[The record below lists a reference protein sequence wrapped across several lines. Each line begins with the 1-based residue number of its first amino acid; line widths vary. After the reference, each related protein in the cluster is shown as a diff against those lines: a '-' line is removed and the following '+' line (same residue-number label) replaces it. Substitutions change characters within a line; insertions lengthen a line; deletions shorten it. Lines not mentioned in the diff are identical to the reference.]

1 MQPEEYIYILKKVRR
16 LSPKTIRSLLS
27 ILDSAF
33 KDFYQ
38 GTYACTIDI
47 PLEKVIYLSNLVPG
61 VENKKVFRKLRLLKK
76 NLYKLVIVNMESSS
90 DIETGSLSA
99 VKIPLYHEAGLFG
112 HFSILISSVQAK
124 GFSDL
129 EINTL
134 SEILSILIL
143 PFISTK
149 PKSAVENESEL
160 LKEQLLEGLEDN
172 GVMQSALQR
181 MLDLSGAEYCAFY
194 SGGRYSNMHI
204 MLDGR
209 ELSSQVS
216 VISKKVIN
224 AYGEV
229 TNCSRDS
236 SEYSEKVYYRARKKN
251 VKYLVGNTSIESYF
265 LVRVISDSTVRGV
278 AFFGSC
284 RKNAFKESE
293 ISIFNDFDGGAKGA
307 EPIIYRVSGE
317 TENLVKFTESIPFGV
332 ALVSEDG
339 KIFSENSN
347 FRKILNGGNADY
359 RSVEELSRIT
369 GYNFQ
374 NIYDEFR
381 IFKNEINDR
390 KIASTKSLNNIL
402 RINWISTKTVSIEFN
417 SILMIDYVKEDD
429 IFDDKMLAVVAHEIR
444 TPIAALKNSLEILSQ
459 EKYLSGINRSK
470 KGYCVSNKRFFKT
483 AIHTIDRL
491 NLLVDGLID
500 ISSDGITANS
510 LNVEKTGARSF
521 IESVSHIFLKPA
533 EKKGINF
540 SIKSDENLSEIE
552 VDLHK
557 MEQIVQNLLSN
568 SLKNVPAGGRITLS
582 VSPARLPLDTLFSV
596 VPWDRLFDPEV
607 IDISVKDSGDGFP
620 AHIIKNTNGLQEEYL
635 ASNKPKSGLGL
646 YIAGNLAR
654 SHGGLLR
661 IENND
666 NKGSTCHIYLPADW
680 RTRKVMKTIIT
691 IDDKIREM
699 VKKGA
704 APIFYLVSKR
714 SEKCWIEII
723 DKWNSQIVIDPH
735 SGEILETGVYFWP
748 LWEKLAFALA
758 MDRKYLSDPEGL
770 LSSGK
775 KGLRLVNDD
784 WDEQVN
790 IGWGVSLRD
799 GRNTKELI
807 TSAMEKLQAKK
818 RVPA

>member
-1 MQPEEYIYILKKVRR
+1 MKPEEYIHILKKVRR

-38 GTYACTIDI
+38 GTYACAIDI
-47 PLEKVIYLSNLVPG
+47 PLKKVIYLSNSVPG
-61 VENKKVFRKLRLLKK
+61 VESKKILQKLLLLKK

-90 DIETGSLSA
+90 NTQTDSLSV
-99 VKIPLYHEAGLFG
+99 VKIPLYHEADRFG
-112 HFSILISSVQAK
+112 YFSILISSVEAK
-124 GFSDL
+124 GFSDP

-149 PKSAVENESEL
+149 SQSTVESESEL
-160 LKEQLLEGLEDN
+160 LKEQLLEGLEDS
-172 GVMQSALQR
+172 GLMRATLLR
-181 MLDLSGAEYCAFY
+181 MIDLSGAEYCAFF

-204 MLDGR
+204 MLEGR

-216 VISKKVIN
+216 TITKKMIN
-224 AYGEV
+224 AYDEF
-229 TNCSRDS
+229 TDHSCHS
-236 SEYSEKVYYRARKKN
+236 SEYSEKIYYRASKRN
-251 VKYLVGNTSIESYF
+251 IKYLVGSTSIESYF
-265 LVRVISDSTVRGV
+265 IVRVISDSVVRGV
-278 AFFGSC
+278 AFFGSY
-284 RKNAFKESE
+284 RKDAFRESE
-293 ISIFNDFDGGAKGA
+293 ISIFSDFDGGGKGA

-317 TENLVKFTESIPFGV
+317 TENLVKFAESIPFGV
-332 ALVSEDG
+332 ALVSENG

-347 FRKILNGGNADY
+347 FRKILNAGNTDY

-374 NIYDEFR
+374 NLYDEFR
-381 IFKNEINDR
+381 IFKKEISDR
-390 KIASTKSLNNIL
+390 KIVSTKSFNNIIK
-402 RINWISTKTVSIEFN
+402 INWISAKTVSREFN
-417 SILMIDYVKEDD
+417 SILMLDYVKEDD

-444 TPIAALKNSLEILSQ
+444 TPISALKNSLEILSQ
-459 EKYLSGINRSK
+459 EKSLSGINRSN
-470 KGYCVSNKRFFKT
+470 KGYRVSDKKFFET

-500 ISSDGITANS
+500 ISSDGMMGNL
-510 LNVEKTGARSF
+510 LNVKKTDARSF
-521 IESVSHIFLKPA
+521 IESASHIFLKSA

-540 SIKSDENLSEIE
+540 SISNDENLSEIE

-582 VSPARLPLDTLFSV
+582 VSSARLPLDTLFSAI
-596 VPWDRLFDPEV
+596 PWDRLFDPKV
-607 IDISVKDSGDGFP
+607 IDISVEDSGNRFP
-620 AHIIKNTNGLQEEYL
+620 AGIIKNTNDLQEEYL

-654 SHGGLLR
+654 LHGGLLR

-680 RTRKVMKTIIT
+680 RTRKVMKTIFT
-691 IDDKIREM
+691 IDDKIKEM

-704 APIFYLVSKR
+704 VPVFYLVSKR
-714 SEKCWIEII
+714 SEKCWIDIV
-723 DKWNSQIVIDPH
+723 DKWNTQPVVDPL
-735 SGEILETGVYFWP
+735 SGELLDTGVYFWP
-748 LWEKLAFALA
+748 LWEKLAFVLA
-758 MDRKYLSDPEGL
+758 MDREYLSDPEGL

-775 KGLRLVNDD
+775 KGLRLVNDN

-790 IGWGVSLRD
+790 IGWGVSFRD
-799 GRNTKELI
+799 GGNTKELVI
-807 TSAMEKLQAKK
+807 SAMEKLQTKE
-818 RVPA
+818 RVPV